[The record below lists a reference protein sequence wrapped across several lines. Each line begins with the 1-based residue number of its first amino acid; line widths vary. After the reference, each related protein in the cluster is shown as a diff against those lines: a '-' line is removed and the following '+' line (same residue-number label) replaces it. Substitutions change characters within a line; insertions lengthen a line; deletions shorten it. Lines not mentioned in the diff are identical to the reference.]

1 MEPITIILV
10 IAIVVIAIAMICWL
24 RSKVSVSTE
33 VLYSNALNAILKGEN
48 TEAVKLLKQVV
59 GQDSDNIDAY
69 LQLGNLLRSVNPQQ
83 ASKIHQSLT
92 VRPKLSKTISKE
104 IHQALALDYAE
115 LSNTKRAKIEADM
128 VLKYDKNSSWAYQ
141 FLLQIAEKHNDWEQA
156 SVLATKI
163 QKLTGNRDVRQLAE
177 IQLQAGNGQLDINEN
192 KKALQHY
199 QNAIKLDPFFSAPYL
214 QIGNIY
220 ENENNLKKAIINWE
234 KYLINED
241 NGGTKI
247 YKKIES
253 ALFDL
258 GRFSEVDQFYLRI
271 LAEKPNDKN
280 AIVKLANLL
289 KDKGDINEAI
299 ALVDKAINQNN
310 DSIPARL
317 MKIKILLEKANPVDL
332 YNQIDELIKIIEK

>member
-10 IAIVVIAIAMICWL
+10 IAIVVIAIAIIYWL
-24 RSKVSVSTE
+24 RSKESVSSE
-33 VLYSNALNAILKGEN
+33 VLYSNALNAILKGDN
-48 TEAVKLLKQVV
+48 TEAVKLLKEVV
-59 GQDSDNIDAY
+59 SQDSDNINAY

-128 VLKYDKNSSWAYQ
+128 VLKYDKSSLWAYQ
-141 FLLQIAEKHNDWEQA
+141 FLLQIAEKQNDWEQA
-156 SVLATKI
+156 NVLASKI

-177 IQLQAGNGQLDINEN
+177 IQLQAGNSQLDIDEN

-199 QNAIKLDPFFSAPYL
+199 QNAIKLDPLFSAPYL

-220 ENENNLKKAIINWE
+220 ENKNDLKKAFINWE
-234 KYLINED
+234 KYLINDD
-241 NGGTKI
+241 NGEAKI

-289 KDKGDINEAI
+289 KDKGDIEEAI

>member
-1 MEPITIILV
+1 MEPITILLV
-10 IAIVVIAIAMICWL
+10 IAIVIIAIAMICWL
-24 RSKVSVSTE
+24 RSKESVSAE
-33 VLYSNALNAILKGEN
+33 DLYSNALNAILKGEN

-59 GQDSDNIDAY
+59 SQDSDNINAY
-69 LQLGNLLRSVNPQQ
+69 LQLGNLLRAVNPQQ
-83 ASKIHQSLT
+83 ATKIHQSLT
-92 VRPKLSKTISKE
+92 VRPKLSKKISKE

-115 LSNTKRAKIEADM
+115 LSNIKRAKIEADM
-128 VLKYDKNSSWAYQ
+128 VLKYDKSSLWAYQ
-141 FLLQIAEKHNDWEQA
+141 FLLQIAEKQNDWEQA
-156 SVLATKI
+156 SVFASKI

-177 IQLQAGNGQLDINEN
+177 IQLQAGNIQLDIDEN

-199 QNAIKLDPFFSAPYL
+199 QNAIKLDPLFSAPYL

-234 KYLINED
+234 KYLITED

-280 AIVKLANLL
+280 AIVKLSNLL
-289 KDKGDINEAI
+289 KDKGDIEEAL
-299 ALVDKAINQNN
+299 ALVEKAINQNN

-317 MKIKILLEKANPVDL
+317 MKIKVLLEKANPVDL
-332 YNQIDELIKIIEK
+332 NNQIDELIAIIGK